1 MREIIIFKVGWLLDS
16 AQPLVRTKY
25 ATMLLS
31 MHERVSQFVH
41 VKRYTTYFD
50 GLQNRKLETT
60 QQNVIYSAQKY
71 MPNLREVIIKT
82 SEIICIMIGRLLLLE
97 YFHWFKKS
105 SKPYIPFA
113 ILDINYHETQT

>member
-41 VKRYTTYFD
+41 VKRHTTYFD
-50 GLQNRKLETT
+50 GLQQEIRDNATKYDIQHAKMYAQLARSYY
-60 QQNVIYSAQKY
+60 QN
-71 MPNLREVIIKT
+71 E
-82 SEIICIMIGRLLLLE
+82 
-97 YFHWFKKS
+97 
-105 SKPYIPFA
+105 
-113 ILDINYHETQT
+113 

>member
-50 GLQNRKLETT
+50 GLQQEIRDNATKYNTARK
-60 QQNVIYSAQKY
+60 NVCPTCAKLLSKRVKLSA
-71 MPNLREVIIKT
+71 
-82 SEIICIMIGRLLLLE
+82 
-97 YFHWFKKS
+97 
-105 SKPYIPFA
+105 
-113 ILDINYHETQT
+113 